1 MTCRSH
7 AERAKTVV
15 ARESIRVVVAES
27 THMGTELIVRALKA
41 ESAFE
46 VAASDFDL
54 RSLAEARADVALISA
69 GTAEHPQK
77 GCEIASELR
86 VLAPAMKVIL
96 LIDSPRRDVVV
107 EAFRIPVRG
116 VLCRTASLAELPKCV
131 RQVHRGQVWAGCTEI
146 QFVLEA
152 FAAAMPPRMKP
163 QDILSLSRR
172 ERQVVQCV
180 AEGLS
185 NGNIAE
191 RLNLSTHTVKN
202 YLFRIFDKL
211 GVASRTELVYCAFRS
226 PLLPNGNSSQRSPCL
241 LEDGVSGLE
250 LSHNVLARCPAA
262 QLELGTLHLR
272 DKDKKKDYITAYM
285 WLTVAEFT
293 AKDQMNRSCGARL
306 RLRTKLEAAEL
317 AEAER
322 RAIELLNKTQR
333 KAVIFPARSDRSA
346 SSSTLPSTC
355 RIRPS
360 VSTASPLAMLRAQDG

>member
-1 MTCRSH
+1 MRKE
-7 AERAKTVV
+7 ERAKTVV

-69 GTAEHPQK
+69 GTAEHPLK
-77 GCEIASELR
+77 GCEIACELR
-86 VLAPAMKVIL
+86 VLAPARKVIL

-107 EAFRIPVRG
+107 EAFRIPVHG
-116 VLCRTASLAELPKCV
+116 VLCRTASLAELTKCI

-163 QDILSLSRR
+163 QDMLSLSKR

-191 RLNLSTHTVKN
+191 RLNLSRHTVKN
-202 YLFRIFDKL
+202 YLFRMFDKL
-211 GVASRTELVYCAFRS
+211 GVASRTELVYCALRS
-226 PLLPNGNSSQRSPCL
+226 PLLPNGNSSQRPPCL

-250 LSHNVLARCPAA
+250 LPQNVLARCPVA

-293 AKDQMNRSCGARL
+293 AKNQMNKSCEARL
-306 RLRTKLEAAEL
+306 RLRTKLKPAEL

-322 RAIELLNKTQR
+322 RVTELLNQTQR
-333 KAVIFPARSDRSA
+333 KAVIFPARSDRSIHA
-346 SSSTLPSTC
+346 
-355 RIRPS
+355 
-360 VSTASPLAMLRAQDG
+360 TAPRSQTFSA